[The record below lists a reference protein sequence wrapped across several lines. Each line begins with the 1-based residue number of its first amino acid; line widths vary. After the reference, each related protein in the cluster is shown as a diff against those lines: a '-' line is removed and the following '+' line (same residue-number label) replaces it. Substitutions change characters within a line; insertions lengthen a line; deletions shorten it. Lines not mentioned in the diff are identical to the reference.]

1 VAGPRRRKLLT
12 AFVALAVALAFAD
25 SSVVVLALPDVY
37 RAFGTSIV
45 GVSWV
50 ITSYNLVVAVAAFA
64 LVPVLRRVDVGNVT
78 RVGLA
83 VFCLASVAAAAS
95 WSLPALIVA
104 RCVQGLGAALL
115 LAGSLALLSALTGSA
130 ERGLAVWTAA
140 GTLGAAV
147 GPALGGVLTQLA
159 DWRAIFAFQA
169 PVALLALVAAFGSH
183 LHPRAEGEER
193 GGFAANVALAL
204 VFGALVGALFLAV
217 LLVITVWGLAPAAG
231 AVVVSALPLAALA
244 SSRLSSRLAPRL
256 AAGSGAGLLAAGLV
270 ALAVLP
276 SASPPLVAA
285 ALALCGAGLGLA
297 VPVLTQTAV
306 RPDEGVVRRGT
317 ITIGAR
323 HAGLV
328 LALALVAP
336 LLSHDLVRAG
346 HESLLGGTR
355 VILDGDAPL
364 RQKVPIALDLR
375 TAIESTPN
383 GVVPDLAAPF
393 DKRGA
398 QHDAGLRKVRDDL
411 VGEIRGALTRGF
423 RNAFLLSAL
432 FALAA
437 LIPIL
442 LARRLVGG
450 TTTARGRPLVRA
462 LGLVAVTLL
471 VVEVALGG
479 IGYGTARLADPCT
492 SKPAFDG
499 SGLDGAVQKFALSG
513 LAGAACSLGT
523 SREELVL
530 SFSPSSSDGSVKW
543 DRATIDK
550 ALRAGLDR
558 ASHDT
563 AGTGFM
569 GAALAFVMRELV
581 ANPVDWLLGGQT

>member
-1 VAGPRRRKLLT
+1 VAGPRRKLLT
-12 AFVALAVALAFAD
+12 AFVAVAVALAFAD

-50 ITSYNLVVAVAAFA
+50 ITSYNLVVAVVAFA
-64 LVPVLRRVDVGNVT
+64 LVPVLRRIDVGALT

-83 VFCLASVAAAAS
+83 VFCVGSVAAAAS
-95 WSLPALIVA
+95 WTLPVLIVA

-130 ERGLAVWTAA
+130 ERGLALWTAA

-169 PVALLALVAAFGSH
+169 PVALLALVAAFESH
-183 LHPRAEGEER
+183 LHPRAEGDER
-193 GGFAANVALAL
+193 GGLAANLALAL

-217 LLVITVWGLAPAAG
+217 LLLVTVWGLAPAEG
-231 AVVVSALPLAALA
+231 ALVVTALPLAALA
-244 SSRLSSRLAPRL
+244 SSRLAARLAPRL
-256 AAGSGAGLLAAGLV
+256 AAGSGAGFLAAGLV

-276 SASPPLVAA
+276 SASPALVAA

-317 ITIGAR
+317 VTIGAR

-328 LALALVAP
+328 VALALVAP
-336 LLSHDLVRAG
+336 LLSHDLTHAG

-355 VILDGDAPL
+355 VILDGNAPL

-375 TAIESTPN
+375 TAIQSAPK
-383 GVVPDLAAPF
+383 GVVPDLAEPF
-393 DKRGA
+393 DRRGA
-398 QHDAGLRKVRDDL
+398 AQDSNLRHLRDDL

-423 RNAFLLSAL
+423 RNAFLLSAI
-432 FALAA
+432 FAVAA

-442 LARRLVGG
+442 LARRLVGSAA
-450 TTTARGRPLVRA
+450 TTARARPVVRGLA
-462 LGLVAVTLL
+462 LVAVTLL
-471 VVEVALGG
+471 AAELALGG
-479 IGYGTARLADPCT
+479 LRYGTARLADPCT
-492 SKPAFDG
+492 AKPAFEG
-499 SGLDGAVQKFALSG
+499 GGIDGAVQRFALSG

-530 SFSPSSSDGSVKW
+530 SFSPSTRDGAVRW
-543 DRATIDK
+543 DKATIDR

-563 AGTGFM
+563 AGGGFL
-569 GAALAFVMRELV
+569 GTALAFALREIV
-581 ANPVDWLLGGQT
+581 ANPVGWFLGAN

>member
-1 VAGPRRRKLLT
+1 MAGPGRRRLLT
-12 AFVALAVALAFAD
+12 VFVAVAVALAFAD

-37 RAFGTSIV
+37 RAFATSIV

-78 RVGLA
+78 RAGLA

-130 ERGLAVWTAA
+130 ERGLGVWTAA

-169 PVALLALVAAFGSH
+169 PVALLAFVAAFESH

-193 GGFAANVALAL
+193 GGLAANIALAL

-217 LLVITVWGLAPAAG
+217 LLVITVWGLAPAVG

-244 SSRLSSRLAPRL
+244 SSRLASRLAPRL
-256 AAGSGAGLLAAGLV
+256 AACSGAGLLSSGLV

-276 SASPPLVAA
+276 SPSPPLVAA

-297 VPVLTQTAV
+297 VPVLTQSAV
-306 RPDEGVVRRGT
+306 RPDEAVVRRGT

-375 TAIESTPN
+375 TAIESTPD
-383 GVVPDLAAPF
+383 GVVPDLAVPF
-393 DKRGA
+393 DRRGA
-398 QHDAGLRKVRDDL
+398 QHDAGLRRVRDDL
-411 VGEIRGALTRGF
+411 VGEIRGVLTRGF
-423 RNAFLLSAL
+423 RSAFLLSAL

-437 LIPIL
+437 LAPIL

-450 TTTARGRPLVRA
+450 STTARGRPLVRA

-471 VVEVALGG
+471 AVELALGG
-479 IGYGTARLADPCT
+479 IGYGTAHLADPCT
-492 SKPAFDG
+492 AKPAFDG
-499 SGLDGAVQKFALSG
+499 GGLDGAVQRFALSG

-530 SFSPSSSDGSVKW
+530 SFSPSVSNGSVRW
-543 DRATIDK
+543 NRATIDR

-558 ASHDT
+558 ASRDT
-563 AGTGFM
+563 AGGGFT
-569 GAALAFVMRELV
+569 GAALAFVLRELV
-581 ANPVDWLLGGQT
+581 ANPVAWLLGS

>member
-1 VAGPRRRKLLT
+1 VVRRRKLLT
-12 AFVALAVALAFAD
+12 ALVAVAVALAFAD

-64 LVPVLRRVDVGNVT
+64 LVPVLRRVDVGTVT

-115 LAGSLALLSALTGSA
+115 LAGSLALLSALQGSA
-130 ERGLAVWTAA
+130 ERGLAVWTMA

-169 PVALLALVAAFGSH
+169 PVALLAFVAAFESH
-183 LHPRAEGEER
+183 LHPRAEGDER
-193 GGFAANVALAL
+193 GGAAANLALAL

-217 LLVITVWGLAPAAG
+217 LLVITVWGLPPAEG
-231 AVVVSALPLAALA
+231 ALVVSALPIAAL
-244 SSRLSSRLAPRL
+244 LSSRLVRQVVPRL
-256 AAGSGAGLLAAGLV
+256 AAVSGAGLLAAGLV
-270 ALAVLP
+270 ALALLP
-276 SASPPLVAA
+276 SSSPALVAA

-336 LLSHDLVRAG
+336 LLSHDLTKAG

-375 TAIESTPN
+375 TAIEKAPN

-393 DKRGA
+393 DSRGA
-398 QHDAGLRKVRDDL
+398 AHDSNLRRVRDDL
-411 VGEIRGALTRGF
+411 VGEIRAVLTRGF
-423 RNAFLLSAL
+423 RNSFLLSAL
-432 FALAA
+432 FALAS
-437 LIPIL
+437 LVPIL
-442 LARRLVGG
+442 AARRLVGG
-450 TTTARGRPLVRA
+450 TATARGRPLLRGLV
-462 LGLVAVTLL
+462 LVAVTLL
-471 VVEVALGG
+471 AAELALGG
-479 IGYGTARLADPCT
+479 LGYGSAALADPCT
-492 SKPAFDG
+492 SKPAFSG
-499 SGLDGAVQKFALSG
+499 GGLDGAVQRFALSG

-530 SFSPSSSDGSVKW
+530 SFSPSGKGTVRW
-543 DRATIDK
+543 DKATIDK

-558 ASHDT
+558 ASHET
-563 AGTGFM
+563 AGGGFM

-581 ANPVDWLLGGQT
+581 ADPVEWLLGG

>member
-1 VAGPRRRKLLT
+1 VVRRRKLLT
-12 AFVALAVALAFAD
+12 ALVAVAVALAFAD

-64 LVPVLRRVDVGNVT
+64 LVPVLRRVDVGTVT
-78 RVGLA
+78 RAGLA

-115 LAGSLALLSALTGSA
+115 LAGSLALLSALQDSA
-130 ERGLAVWTAA
+130 ERGLAVWTTA

-169 PVALLALVAAFGSH
+169 PVALLAFVAAFESH
-183 LHPRAEGEER
+183 LHPRAEGDER
-193 GGFAANVALAL
+193 GGVAANLALAL

-217 LLVITVWGLAPAAG
+217 LLVITVWGLAPAEG
-231 AVVVSALPLAALA
+231 ALVVSALPIAALG
-244 SSRLSSRLAPRL
+244 SSRLAARLEPRL
-256 AAGSGAGLLAAGLV
+256 AAASGAGLLAAGLV
-270 ALAVLP
+270 ALALLP
-276 SASPPLVAA
+276 SSSPALGAV

-297 VPVLTQTAV
+297 VPVLTHTAV

-336 LLSHDLVRAG
+336 LLSHDLTKAG
-346 HESLLGGTR
+346 HRSLLGGTR

-375 TAIESTPN
+375 TAIEKTPK

-393 DKRGA
+393 DSRGA
-398 QHDAGLRKVRDDL
+398 AHDSNLRRVRDDL
-411 VGEIRGALTRGF
+411 VGEIRAVLTRGF
-423 RNAFLLSAL
+423 RSSFLLSAL

-437 LIPIL
+437 MVPIL
-442 LARRLVGG
+442 AARRLVGG
-450 TTTARGRPLVRA
+450 TATARGRPLLRGLV
-462 LGLVAVTLL
+462 LVAVTLL
-471 VVEVALGG
+471 AAELALGG
-479 IGYGTARLADPCT
+479 LGYGTPALADPCT

-499 SGLDGAVQKFALSG
+499 GGLDGAVQRFALSG

-530 SFSPSSSDGSVKW
+530 SFSPSGKGTVRW
-543 DRATIDK
+543 DKATIDK

-563 AGTGFM
+563 AGGGFM

-581 ANPVDWLLGGQT
+581 ADPVAWLLGG